1 MSEQNSAASAS
12 VNRAKP
18 YQLMLFPLNNGA
30 TNVYYVLVLS
40 YIATFGSKVLALSMI
55 FASVMVTGMRLFD
68 AITDPIIGALM
79 DRTNGKF
86 GKFRP
91 FMVIGNLIMAASILV
106 LYCLTPLIP
115 ATMMWVRYA
124 VFVALYAVWV
134 IGYTFQTSCT
144 RSGQT
149 VLTNDPKQRP
159 MFASFDGVYNTLVFA
174 ILGIII
180 PRIANSYNDVGGYA
194 SLEFFDTLWKM
205 TAVMSAIFTTIAVIS
220 IAPKD
225 RSEFFGTGKP
235 VKVGLK
241 DYWDT
246 LKNNRAI
253 QMLVLSAST
262 DKLFMSTMSNST
274 VMICLFGI
282 IFGMIAGIMVFISLD
297 ELLPAAEEY
306 GKHHHAIH
314 DDRHL
319 WRYHRFYH
327 HHPVPGLCEPQGR
340 CFQVCDP
347 RIPYHPSRHLGHPV
361 HRLECSGPDLHP
373 AGHRMARCAGSV
385 LLYRYHH
392 DR

>member
-91 FMVIGNLIMAASILV
+91 FMVIGNLIMAVSILV

-115 ATMMWVRYA
+115 ASMEWARYVA
-124 VFVALYAVWV
+124 FVALYAIWV

-159 MFASFDGVYNTLVFA
+159 LFTIFNTVGSLLGMGAMQFFAP
-174 ILGIII
+174 IL
-180 PRIANSYNDVGGYA
+180 AKNYEGG
-194 SLEFFDTLWKM
+194 LRFRRF
-205 TAVMSAIFTTIAVIS
+205 
-220 IAPKD
+220 
-225 RSEFFGTGKP
+225 
-235 VKVGLK
+235 
-241 DYWDT
+241 
-246 LKNNRAI
+246 
-253 QMLVLSAST
+253 
-262 DKLFMSTMSNST
+262 
-274 VMICLFGI
+274 
-282 IFGMIAGIMVFISLD
+282 
-297 ELLPAAEEY
+297 LPHP
-306 GKHHHAIH
+306 GSC
-314 DDRHL
+314 RHRDL
-319 WRYHRFYH
+319 HRPD
-327 HHPVPGLCEPQGR
+327 HPGC
-340 CFQVCDP
+340 
-347 RIPYHPSRHLGHPV
+347 HRHLGKGPAEV
-361 HRLECSGPDLHP
+361 LWHRRPENRKDQVC
-373 AGHRMARCAGSV
+373 
-385 LLYRYHH
+385 
-392 DR
+392 